1 MKHAAPSLSML
12 TVLLRLFLL
21 PPSCYAFSSIRSSTF
36 HGRVVESSQT
46 WKPTAASIKSVI
58 TMRKQKASDR
68 KGRRRQ
74 LGQDLETFTSVAPAT
89 ITASPMEGSTWKS
102 KTFAEKT
109 ITDPLISSVSP
120 EQASRGRQR
129 SRKRSTLYNSMSF
142 YHNSFVDQLTFE
154 YKVEVCTIHGCK
166 GHLSARL
173 LLDLSNQASE
183 NGSFSLT
190 FSLSRLNLNCRC
202 RRVGR

>member
-12 TVLLRLFLL
+12 TVILRLLLL
-21 PPSCYAFSSIRSSTF
+21 PPSCYALSSIRSSVF
-36 HGRVVESSQT
+36 HGKVVEPLQC
-46 WKPTAASIKSVI
+46 WKPTAVSTKSVI

-68 KGRRRQ
+68 RGRRRQ
-74 LGQDLETFTSVAPAT
+74 LGQDVETFSSVAPVT
-89 ITASPMEGSTWKS
+89 ITASPMERTTWKS

-109 ITDPLISSVSP
+109 TTDPLISSVSP

-154 YKVEVCTIHGCK
+154 YKVEVCTTHAIK

-173 LLDLSNQASE
+173 HLDLSNQASE
-183 NGSFSLT
+183 N
-190 FSLSRLNLNCRC
+190 
-202 RRVGR
+202 